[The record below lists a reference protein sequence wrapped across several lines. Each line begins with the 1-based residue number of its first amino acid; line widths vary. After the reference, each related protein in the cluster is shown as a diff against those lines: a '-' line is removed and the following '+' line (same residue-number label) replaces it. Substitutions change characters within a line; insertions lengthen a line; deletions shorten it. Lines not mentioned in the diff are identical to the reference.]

1 MDASQACQVPPPH
14 CPPSSPGLSSVTT
27 RAHTAPCLC
36 VCGACRTLVDD
47 KIGAKE
53 LPKDLQRLATKVL
66 ESEQD
71 VQKTLGKKIEKKV
84 TQRLQATFHLLAR
97 PGLASSKQVRMCL

>member
-1 MDASQACQVPPPH
+1 MCPH
-14 CPPSSPGLSSVTT
+14 CIVLQAAQGSHPSPHG
-27 RAHTAPCLC
+27 RTAPCLC

-71 VQKTLGKKIEKKV
+71 VEKTLGKKIEKKV
-84 TQRLQATFHLLAR
+84 TQRLQLTFHLLAR